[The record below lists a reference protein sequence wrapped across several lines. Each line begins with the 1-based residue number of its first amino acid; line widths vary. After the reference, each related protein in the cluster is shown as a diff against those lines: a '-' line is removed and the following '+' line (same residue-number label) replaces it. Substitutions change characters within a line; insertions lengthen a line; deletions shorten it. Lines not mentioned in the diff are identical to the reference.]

1 MVVMRCEEDT
11 GTNLGNAVQIRRFA
25 PPLVLLYSGD
35 GRLLLVTDDRLFTL
49 WVMFPFQI
57 GVVARVLLIGFVFL

>member
-11 GTNLGNAVQIRRFA
+11 GTNLGSAIQIRRFA
-25 PPLVLLYSGD
+25 PPLVLLYFGD
-35 GRLLLVTDDRLFTL
+35 GRLLLVTGVRLFTF
-49 WVMFPFQI
+49 WVMFLLQT